1 MGIIRMLCIISI
13 FTVLSVAA
21 NSVDAKL
28 LGYWSF
34 DQEDGVKDLSGN
46 GHDGIIHGNPQ
57 YVDGKIG
64 EALEFNGISDYVAIP
79 HDIAISEFNAMSMA
93 AWIQPKKHGAWVAVI
108 EKGVH
113 ENWSYGFF
121 IEPDG
126 TLSFEVSTGP
136 NNNLVCCVGDVALQ
150 LNEWYHIF
158 GSYDG
163 ENVRAY
169 VNGKLEGVMRGS
181 DVVHVTE
188 GLPLTVGSRNGQN
201 HFTGLVDELTL
212 WDEAIT
218 VVESMEPSQVQ
229 PNAKLSTTW
238 SAIKHTLLK

>member
-1 MGIIRMLCIISI
+1 MDKKQMLYIKSVFII
-13 FTVLSVAA
+13 FTIIVFPVYAELV
-21 NSVDAKL
+21 
-28 LGYWSF
+28 GYWSF
-34 DQEDGVKDLSGN
+34 DQEDGVQDLSGN
-46 GHDGIIHGNPQ
+46 GHNGIIHGNPQ
-57 YVDGKIG
+57 YVDGKVG
-64 EALEFNGISDYVAIP
+64 EALEFNGINDYVAIP
-79 HDIAISEFNAMSMA
+79 HDIAISEFDALSMA

-136 NNNLVCCVGDVALQ
+136 NNNLVCCVGDVHLQ
-150 LNEWYHIF
+150 LGEWYHIF

-169 VNGKLEGVMRGS
+169 VNGKLEGVMKGS
-181 DVVHVTE
+181 DVVHITD

-201 HFTGLVDELTL
+201 HFTGVVDELTL
-212 WDEAIT
+212 WNEAIT
-218 VVESMEPSQVQ
+218 VAKSMEPSPVQ
-229 PNAKLSTTW
+229 PYGKLSTTW
-238 SAIKHTLLK
+238 SAIKSHY